1 MRIANKA
8 QIMGALALM
17 LAAVAANSAHAQEVI
32 KAAKVAQLR
41 APLDPDAAIWKSARD
56 VRVTMQPQIVTVPMN
71 PEPAI
76 VQIHVRAMHN
86 GKWLALRLQWKDP
99 TRSDV
104 LTSDTFGDQAAIEF
118 PIEGTA
124 DTLPTPMMGNAGGRV
139 NILQWRAA
147 LQRDL
152 LVGEPTIR
160 TLYPNALVDVYPDQI
175 LTAISARPYQGAMA
189 LDNPISRAHASPVLD
204 QVAEG
209 WGTLTIKLHQQG
221 DGRGVWR
228 DGQWTVVI
236 ALPMNSQSADSPKL
250 APGTKT
256 VVAFAVWE
264 GGRREVGSRKS
275 WSDWTP
281 VELSK

>member
-1 MRIANKA
+1 MRILNKSFLV
-8 QIMGALALM
+8 GALALA
-17 LAAVAANSAHAQEVI
+17 LTTAAPGSVRAQETI
-32 KAAKVAQLR
+32 KAVKVAQLR
-41 APLDPDAAIWKSARD
+41 PPLDPEAAIWKSARD
-56 VRVTMQPQIVTVPMN
+56 VRVTMQPQTVTVPMN
-71 PEPAI
+71 ADPA
-76 VQIHVRAMHN
+76 VAQIRVRAIHN
-86 GKWLALRLQWKDP
+86 GKWLALRMQWKDP
-99 TRSDV
+99 SRSDV
-104 LTSDTFGDQAAIEF
+104 LTSDAFGDQVAVEF
-118 PIEGTA
+118 PLESAT

-152 LVGEPTIR
+152 LVGEPSIR

-175 LTAISARPYQGAMA
+175 LTATSARPYQGAVA
-189 LDNPISRAHASPVLD
+189 LDNPVSRARATPVLD

-209 WGTLTIKLHQQG
+209 WGTLTVKSQQQS

-236 ALPMNSQSADSPKL
+236 TLPMNSQSPDSPKL
-250 APGTKT
+250 TSALKT

-264 GGRREVGSRKS
+264 GGHREVGSRKS

-281 VELSK
+281 IELAK